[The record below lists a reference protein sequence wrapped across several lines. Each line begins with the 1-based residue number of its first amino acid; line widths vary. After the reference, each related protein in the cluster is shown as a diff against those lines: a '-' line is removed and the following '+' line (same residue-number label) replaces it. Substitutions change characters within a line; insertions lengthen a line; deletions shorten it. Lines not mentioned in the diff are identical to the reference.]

1 MLGKTL
7 FEAVRGRQAGVV
19 QALLARAKGPD
30 DVDARNDEGQ
40 TPLML
45 ASQGSALPIVR
56 LFLKAGASVFAA
68 DREGLTALHYAA
80 VQANPLVIDELL
92 AAGADPNAQTRD
104 GRTPLMMLAYGR
116 KGDAVLRILARQ
128 DLPVPPDL
136 RLADR
141 DGRTLMDYAA
151 AADLSEVVKAVGEK
165 LAAEGGSGAGG
176 LQTDRFGATALH
188 HAARSGDVETLRTL
202 LAAPGAD
209 VNARSDAGETPL
221 LIAAREGEV
230 GALRCLLTA
239 DAEPDRTGRSGET
252 PLSEAARLGRIVV
265 VEALLKA
272 GADPNLPMK
281 TGMTA
286 LLFAVRE
293 RHVDVVRALLAA
305 GADPKAKDTDGRDA
319 LTYAAATGHEALTAM
334 LVEAGALD

>member
-30 DVDARNDEGQ
+30 EVDARNDEGE

-45 ASQGSALPIVR
+45 AAQGSALPIVR
-56 LFLKAGASVFAA
+56 LFLKAGAGVFTA
-68 DREGLTALHYAA
+68 DREGLTALHHAA
-80 VQANPLVIDELL
+80 LQANPLVIDELL

-165 LAAEGGSGAGG
+165 LAAA
-176 LQTDRFGATALH
+176 
-188 HAARSGDVETLRTL
+188 
-202 LAAPGAD
+202 
-209 VNARSDAGETPL
+209 
-221 LIAAREGEV
+221 
-230 GALRCLLTA
+230 
-239 DAEPDRTGRSGET
+239 
-252 PLSEAARLGRIVV
+252 
-265 VEALLKA
+265 
-272 GADPNLPMK
+272 
-281 TGMTA
+281 
-286 LLFAVRE
+286 
-293 RHVDVVRALLAA
+293 
-305 GADPKAKDTDGRDA
+305 
-319 LTYAAATGHEALTAM
+319 
-334 LVEAGALD
+334 